1 MLKAPTTVQPSAT
14 GLISQYSLSAY
25 KQSKMYMWIDGITRG
40 TLSVV
45 RSGMIDIVILVDVGV
60 ANYGDEELA
69 YWPAFHFPFFTLLL
83 L

>member
-1 MLKAPTTVQPSAT
+1 
-14 GLISQYSLSAY
+14 
-25 KQSKMYMWIDGITRG
+25 MYMWIDGITRG